1 MLKFGATAF
10 KAGKQLEG
18 IIDETADKLREAQ
31 KQSEGQPKPPTPEMQ
46 KLQMT
51 MQIEQSK
58 MQAQAQ
64 LKNQELQASSQA
76 KQAEMQMSAQIEMH
90 KLQAEME
97 LERAKQEYQAQEN
110 KLKFQLE
117 AQRNA
122 ADREMEAK
130 LLQMKMN
137 MERNTALLLAYVN
150 NGAKIEQTRISAG
163 LDDGQQAYDNSIE
176 QAQHL
181 EHPLAPVT
189 QAIFD
194 GNTQLVQMISELSDS
209 LQKPKAVIRDETGK
223 IVGVK

>member
-1 MLKFGATAF
+1 
-10 KAGKQLEG
+10 
-18 IIDETADKLREAQ
+18 
-31 KQSEGQPKPPTPEMQ
+31 MQ
-46 KLQMT
+46 
-51 MQIEQSK
+51 
-58 MQAQAQ
+58 
-64 LKNQELQASSQA
+64 
-76 KQAEMQMSAQIEMH
+76 

-97 LERAKQEYQAQEN
+97 LEKAKQEYQAQEN
-110 KLKFQLE
+110 QLKFQLE

-163 LDDGQQAYDNSIE
+163 LDDGQQAYDDSIE

-189 QAIFD
+189 QAISD
-194 GNTQLVQMISELSDS
+194 SNAQLAAMISALSES
-209 LQKPKAVIRDETGK
+209 INKPKEVLRGPDGK
-223 IVGVK
+223 IIGVK